1 MPPACGRRARRGE
14 RPAVLHFWALR
25 EPMSASSAVA
35 LVGGGLRLAPVPAY
49 VAPVTETFSPIPE
62 LLEELKAGRPIVL
75 VDDPDRENEGDL
87 CFAAEFA
94 TPELVA
100 QMSREA
106 CGLIC
111 LALDSSICEQLQLPM
126 MVADNR
132 SRFGTAFTVSIEATD
147 GVTTGISAKDRAK
160 TILAAVD
167 PKARPT
173 DLARPGHIFP
183 LRASDGGVLVRT
195 GQTEGI
201 VDLCRLAG
209 LRPAGVICEVTKPDG
224 EMARVPE
231 LDEFCKQRGIKMG
244 CIADLVEYR
253 RRRERMIERVAV
265 AKMPTQ
271 FGNFDCHTYHSRV
284 DNRTHMALTVGIDRV
299 PRGESFPAIEDDV
312 LVRVHSQC
320 LTGDAFGSLRCDCG
334 PQLHSAMRQVQA
346 AGRGVVLYISQEGR
360 GIGLANKLRAYE
372 LQDGGMDTVEANV
385 HLGFRPDEREFGTG
399 AQILHDLGLRRLQ
412 VMTNNPKKLHGLQ
425 GYGLEIASQVPL
437 VVEPNQHNEKYLE
450 TKRQKM
456 GHILAKPE

>member
-1 MPPACGRRARRGE
+1 MTDQAFA
-14 RPAVLHFWALR
+14 
-25 EPMSASSAVA
+25 
-35 LVGGGLRLAPVPAY
+35 
-49 VAPVTETFSPIPE
+49 PIPE

-94 TPELVA
+94 TPELIA
-100 QMSREA
+100 QMSRQA

-111 LALDSSICEQLQLPM
+111 LALDGRICDQLQLPM
-126 MVADNR
+126 MVSDNR
-132 SRFGTAFTVSIEATD
+132 SRFGTAFTVSIEATE
-147 GVTTGISAKDRAK
+147 GVTTGISAKDRAR
-160 TILAAVD
+160 TILTAVRPD
-167 PKARPT
+167 AKPT

-183 LRASDGGVLVRT
+183 LRAVDGGVLVRT

-231 LDEFCKQRGIKMG
+231 LVEFCRQHGIKMG

-253 RRRERMIERVAV
+253 RRRERLVERVAV
-265 AKMPTQ
+265 ARMPTR
-271 FGNFDCHTYHSRV
+271 FGMFDCHTYKSRV
-284 DNRTHMALTVGIDRV
+284 DDRTHMALTLGIDRV
-299 PRGESFPAIEDDV
+299 GDGERFPPIDDEV

-334 PQLHSAMRQVQA
+334 PQLHLAMQRVQE

-360 GIGLANKLRAYE
+360 GIGLANKLRAYA
-372 LQDGGMDTVEANV
+372 LQDTGMDTVEANV

-399 AQILHDLGLRRLQ
+399 AQILHDLGLRRLKLL
-412 VMTNNPKKLHGLQ
+412 TNNPKKLAGLQ
-425 GYGLEIASQVPL
+425 GYGLEVASQMPL
-437 VVEPNQHNEKYLE
+437 MVEPNQHNEKYLE
-450 TKRQKM
+450 TKRAKM
-456 GHILAKPE
+456 GHLLGKPR

>member
-1 MPPACGRRARRGE
+1 M
-14 RPAVLHFWALR
+14 V
-25 EPMSASSAVA
+25 AS
-35 LVGGGLRLAPVPAY
+35 
-49 VAPVTETFSPIPE
+49 VTETFAPIPE

-94 TPELVA
+94 SPELVA
-100 QMSREA
+100 QMAREA

-111 LALDSSICEQLQLPM
+111 LALDSKICDQLELPM
-126 MVADNR
+126 MVAQN
-132 SRFGTAFTVSIEATD
+132 SSQFGTAFTVSIEATE
-147 GVTTGISAKDRAK
+147 GVTTGISAKDRAT
-160 TILAAVD
+160 TILAAVNPD
-167 PKARPT
+167 AKPS

-183 LRASDGGVLVRT
+183 LRAAEGGTLVRT

-209 LRPAGVICEVTKPDG
+209 LTPAGVICEITKPDG

-231 LDEFCKQRGIKMG
+231 LLVFAAERNIKMG

-265 AKMPTQ
+265 AKMPTR
-271 FGNFDCHTYHSRV
+271 FGDFDCHTYHSRV

-299 PRGESFPAIEDDV
+299 GDGERFAPIKEDV

-334 PQLHSAMRQVQA
+334 EQLHTAMERVQKE
-346 AGRGVVLYISQEGR
+346 GRGVVLYISQEGR
-360 GIGLANKLRAYE
+360 GIGLANKLRAYA
-372 LQDGGMDTVEANV
+372 LQDEGMDTVEANV

-399 AQILHDLGLRRLQ
+399 AQILHDLGLRRLK
-412 VMTNNPKKLHGLQ
+412 VLTNNPKKLAGLE
-425 GYGLEIASQVPL
+425 GYGLELVSQEQL
-437 VVEPNQHNEKYLE
+437 HIKSNKHNEKYLG
-450 TKRQKM
+450 TKRDKM
-456 GHILAKPE
+456 GHMLPGSE

>member
-1 MPPACGRRARRGE
+1 M
-14 RPAVLHFWALR
+14 
-25 EPMSASSAVA
+25 
-35 LVGGGLRLAPVPAY
+35 
-49 VAPVTETFSPIPE
+49 TFAPIPE

-87 CFAAEFA
+87 CFAAQFA

-111 LALDSSICEQLQLPM
+111 LAMDAATCDRLQLPL
-126 MVADNR
+126 MVSENR
-132 SRFGTAFTVSIEATD
+132 SRFGTAFTVSIEAAQ
-147 GVTTGISAKDRAK
+147 GVTTGMSAKDRAR
-160 TILAAVD
+160 TILAAVNPD
-167 PKARPT
+167 ARPE

-183 LRASDGGVLVRT
+183 LHARESGVLIRT

-209 LRPAGVICEVTKPDG
+209 LQPAGVICEVTKPDG

-231 LDEFCKQRGIKMG
+231 LEQFCRQRSIKMG
-244 CIADLVEYR
+244 CIADIVEYR
-253 RRRERMIERVAV
+253 RRRERLIERIAV
-265 AKMPTQ
+265 ARMPTHYGQ
-271 FGNFDCHTYHSRV
+271 FDCHSYHSMV
-284 DNRTHMALTVGIDRV
+284 DGRTHMALTVGIDRV
-299 PRGESFPAIEDDV
+299 GESGRFPPIEEPV

-334 PQLHSAMRQVQA
+334 AQLRMAMQRVQA
-346 AGRGVVLYISQEGR
+346 EGRGVVLYISQEGR

-372 LQDGGMDTVEANV
+372 LQDAGMDTVEANT

-399 AQILHDLGLRRLQ
+399 AQILHDLGIRRLK
-412 VMTNNPKKLHGLQ
+412 VLTNNPKKLAGLQ
-425 GYGLEIASQVPL
+425 GYGLEIAAQVPL
-437 VVEPNQHNEKYLE
+437 LVEHNQHNQKYLE
-450 TKRQKM
+450 TKRDKM
-456 GHILAKPE
+456 GHLLS

>member
-1 MPPACGRRARRGE
+1 
-14 RPAVLHFWALR
+14 
-25 EPMSASSAVA
+25 
-35 LVGGGLRLAPVPAY
+35 
-49 VAPVTETFSPIPE
+49 VTDSFAPIPE

-87 CFAAEFA
+87 CFAAQFA

-100 QMSREA
+100 QMAREA

-111 LALDSSICEQLQLPM
+111 LALDNEICDRLELPM
-126 MVADNR
+126 MVAQNG
-132 SRFGTAFTVSIEATD
+132 SRFGTAFTVSIEASE
-147 GVTTGISAKDRAK
+147 GVTTGISAKDRAT
-160 TILAAVD
+160 TILAAVKPD
-167 PKARPT
+167 ASPS

-183 LRASDGGVLVRT
+183 LRAMDGGVLVRT

-209 LRPAGVICEVTKPDG
+209 LTPAGVICEITKPDG

-231 LDEFCKQRGIKMG
+231 LQDFAKQRGIKMG

-253 RRRERMIERVAV
+253 RRRERLIERVAV
-265 AKMPTQ
+265 ANMPTA
-271 FGNFDCHTYHSRV
+271 FGDFDCHTYHSRV
-284 DNRTHMALTVGIDRV
+284 DGRTHMALTVGIDRV
-299 PRGESFPAIEDDV
+299 GEGERFPPIEGEV

-334 PQLHSAMRQVQA
+334 PQLHSAMRQVQD

-360 GIGLANKLRAYE
+360 GIGLANKLRAYA
-372 LQDGGMDTVEANV
+372 LQDDGMDTVEANV

-399 AQILHDLGLRRLQ
+399 AQILHDLGLRCLRVL
-412 VMTNNPKKLHGLQ
+412 TNNPKKLAGLE
-425 GYGLEIASQVPL
+425 GYGIEIGSQAPLEIES
-437 VVEPNQHNEKYLE
+437 NHHNKKYLD

-456 GHILAKPE
+456 GHLLSKPE